1 MYAYGALNM
10 QEDDAG
16 MADDSLLDIGPV
28 SAGPT
33 ADRLY
38 AAIVDQII
46 DGGLRP
52 GDALNEV
59 ALAERFGVSRTP
71 VREAVQRLA
80 MVGLAERGAR
90 RSFRV
95 RRLPPAELG
104 DLLEALCEI
113 EAVCAR
119 LSAARMSEVERQEL
133 EACVRE
139 GAEAAV
145 AGDGEAYARLNARF
159 HQLVFDGAR
168 NDHLKEVAGQ
178 LRVRAAP
185 YREAQFRQTD
195 RLASSQAEHEG
206 ILAAVLAKD
215 PDAAQAAMMLHVASS
230 SLNIRRMLDP
240 SAAKR

>member
-1 MYAYGALNM
+1 MV
-10 QEDDAG
+10 DDLPRDNDPA
-16 MADDSLLDIGPV
+16 ST
-28 SAGPT
+28 GPT

-38 AAIVDQII
+38 VAIVDRII
-46 DGGLRP
+46 DGRLKP

-59 ALAERFGVSRTP
+59 VLADGFGVSRTP

-80 MVGLAERGAR
+80 MAGLAERGPR

-95 RRLPPAELG
+95 RRLPPSELG

-113 EAVCAR
+113 EAICAR
-119 LSAARMSEVERQEL
+119 LSAARMSEVQRHEL
-133 EACVRE
+133 ETCVRE
-139 GAEAAV
+139 AASV
-145 AGDGEAYARLNARF
+145 ARAGGGEAYALLNTRF
-159 HQLVFDGAR
+159 HQLLFEGAR

-195 RLASSQAEHEG
+195 RVASSQVEHER

-215 PDAAQAAMMLHVASS
+215 PEAAQAAMTLHVTSS
-230 SLNIRRMLDP
+230 SFNIKRMLESSMP
-240 SAAKR
+240 KG

>member
-1 MYAYGALNM
+1 MIDVEPSASDRA
-10 QEDDAG
+10 A
-16 MADDSLLDIGPV
+16 
-28 SAGPT
+28 AGPA

-38 AAIVDQII
+38 AAIVDRII
-46 DGGLRP
+46 DGQLKP
-52 GDALNEV
+52 GDPLNEV

-80 MVGLAERGAR
+80 MAGLAERGPR

-95 RRLPPAELG
+95 RRLPAAELG

-119 LSAARMSEVERQEL
+119 LSAARMNEVQRHEL

-139 GAEAAV
+139 GARAANG
-145 AGDGEAYARLNARF
+145 GDGEAYAVLNARF
-159 HQLVFDGAR
+159 HQLLFDGAR
-168 NDHLKEVAGQ
+168 NEPLKEVAAQ

-195 RLASSQAEHEG
+195 RIASSQAEHER

-215 PDAAQAAMMLHVASS
+215 PEGARAAMMRHVASS
-230 SLNIRRMLDP
+230 SLNISRMLGSSTP
-240 SAAKR
+240 EA